1 MIVIVVE
8 AVVIV
13 VNNMGKEIWFQG
25 ILTGIHCETG
35 RQYCVICLLQKIIYC
50 LIFLK
55 KKSYF
60 DAAYFQ
66 YWCFW
71 KDFICFLGGNLAKEQ
86 EDTLKR

>member
-13 VNNMGKEIWFQG
+13 VNNMG